1 MMQMKTKQNLINELK
16 QNKKNKK
23 KQNQKKNNLKMMI

>member
-16 QNKKNKK
+16 QNKKK